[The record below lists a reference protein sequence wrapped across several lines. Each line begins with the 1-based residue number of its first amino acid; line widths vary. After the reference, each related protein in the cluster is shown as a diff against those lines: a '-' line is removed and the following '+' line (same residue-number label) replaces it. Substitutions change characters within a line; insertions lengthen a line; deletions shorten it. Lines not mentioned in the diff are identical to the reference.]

1 MRVLL
6 LSALLYLTG
15 VVLVLYLKPE
25 IMFHEDGRWKEFGLT
40 NNEKYSV
47 FPFWLFCILWALVS
61 YATVKIFSGKQRVER
76 NSPTSTS
83 SFFPTSL
90 FDFPSSK
97 EMKAGY
103 YVLDKNAMGI
113 DGIPRY
119 VFIGDVPPP
128 SSSN

>member
-15 VVLVLYLKPE
+15 VVLVLYLKPTL
-25 IMFHEDGRWKEFGLT
+25 MFYEDGRWKEFGLT

-47 FPFWLFCILWALVS
+47 FPFWLFCTVWALVS
-61 YATVKIFSGKQRVER
+61 YGIIKVFFGKQTR
-76 NSPTSTS
+76 NSPTSS
-83 SFFPTSL
+83 PSFFPTSL
-90 FDFPSSK
+90 FDTSPK

-103 YVLDKNAMGI
+103 YVLDRNAMGI

-119 VFIGDVPPP
+119 VFIGDVPP
-128 SSSN
+128 SSN

>member
-25 IMFHEDGRWKEFGLT
+25 IMFYEDGRWKEFGLT
-40 NNEKYSV
+40 NNEKYSI
-47 FPFWLFCILWALVS
+47 FPFWLFCILWALLS
-61 YATVKIFSGKQRVER
+61 YGILKLSFGKQKMER

-83 SFFPTSL
+83 SFFPSSL
-90 FDFPSSK
+90 FDSSPK

-103 YVLDKNAMGI
+103 YVLDRNAMGI

-119 VFIGDVPPP
+119 VFIGDVPP
-128 SSSN
+128 SN

>member
-15 VVLVLYLKPE
+15 VVLVLYLKPAL
-25 IMFHEDGRWKEFGLT
+25 MFYEDGRWKEFGLT

-47 FPFWLFCILWALVS
+47 FPFWLFCIVWALVS
-61 YATVKIFSGKQRVER
+61 YGMIKVFSGKQHTQER
-76 NSPTSTS
+76 NSPTS

-90 FDFPSSK
+90 FDFPASK

-103 YVLDKNAMGI
+103 YVLDKNAMGV

-119 VFIGDVPPP
+119 VFIGDVPP
-128 SSSN
+128 SSN